1 METIE
6 YIEQSCFACPTIFD
20 VKLSDGTEAYIKF
33 RWGHITLRKQDDVET
48 ILESEQLSD
57 GLDGVI
63 SWEDTV
69 KWLETKGYVVQSS
82 LN

>member
-6 YIEQSCFACPTIFD
+6 FIEQSCFACPTIFN

-33 RWGHITLRKQDDVET
+33 RWGWISLIQESPREEIVSEKISDDY
-48 ILESEQLSD
+48 
-57 GLDGVI
+57 DGVI

-69 KWLETKGYVVQSS
+69 KWLETKNYKVI
-82 LN
+82 